1 MDVEPASEAAPTVEG
16 PTAGAFKKRISQ
28 RKLRK
33 KTESKFIAQ
42 VPVEVDHHLFRMY
55 REYPIIDRVQGRG
68 CHVPAS
74 LLGTHFA

>member
-42 VPVEVDHHLFRMY
+42 VQVEVDHHLQRMSDY
-55 REYPIIDRVQGRG
+55 RQGTG
-68 CHVPAS
+68 V
-74 LLGTHFA
+74 